1 MKYEP
6 EYRTSVLY
14 DFSIVSKA
22 KFYVFEADVTLTKK
36 LQRPMF
42 KRVSTLDFKD
52 PLPVQINPYEFEV
65 TYGETGKSI
74 VPIENSILSIVDKN
88 APDCG
93 GIPIIKPKDGRPEP
107 GNISI
112 KLVYDIYDEY
122 NVRTMNGIDPLTD
135 FSLESETHTSL
146 KKLGQIA
153 SAGGKYYVLFTW
165 GDMEYFGLIKEVK
178 ATYKAFS
185 RWGHALKADADITIE
200 NQPLAYDSNT
210 GVQKKPIESG
220 GLGISDANEIRYSE
234 AKDVAL
240 VAAQVS
246 LLAASQANR

>member
-1 MKYEP
+1 MA
-6 EYRTSVLY
+6 YRTSVLY
-14 DFSIVSKA
+14 DFSTVSKA
-22 KFYVFEADVTLTKK
+22 KFYVFEEDTGSIFSNGK
-36 LQRPMF
+36 LSF
-42 KRVSTLDFKD
+42 KRVISGDFKD
-52 PLPVQINPYEFEV
+52 PLPVQINPYEFSV

-74 VPIENSILSIVDKN
+74 APIENSILSNTNKEE
-88 APDCG
+88 PECG
-93 GIPIIKPKDGRPEP
+93 GIPILKPKEGRPEP

-146 KKLGQIA
+146 KRLGQIA
-153 SAGGKYYVLFTW
+153 SAGGRYYVLFKW
-165 GDMEYFGLIKEVK
+165 GDMEYFGLISNVEVD
-178 ATYKAFS
+178 YRAFS
-185 RWGHALKADADITIE
+185 RWGHALKADANITIE

-210 GVQKKPIESG
+210 GVQKKPLESG
-220 GLGISDANEIRYSE
+220 ALGVSAKEVRFSE
-234 AKDVAL
+234 AKDVVL

>member
-1 MKYEP
+1 MA
-6 EYRTSVLY
+6 YRTSVLY
-14 DFSIVSKA
+14 DFSTVSKA
-22 KFYVFEADVTLTKK
+22 KFYVFEEDVVLTDAKG
-36 LQRPMF
+36 QPTF
-42 KRVSTLDFKD
+42 KRVTSGDFKD

-65 TYGETGKSI
+65 TYGETGKS
-74 VPIENSILSIVDKN
+74 VAPIENSILSKIDKN

-93 GIPIIKPKDGRPEP
+93 GIPIVKPKEGRPEP
-107 GNISI
+107 GSISI

-122 NVRTMNGIDPLTD
+122 NVRTMDGINPLSN

-146 KKLGQIA
+146 KRLGQIA
-153 SAGGKYYVLFTW
+153 SAGGRYYVLFTW

-185 RWGHALKADADITIE
+185 RWGHALKADVDIIIE
-200 NQPLAYDSNT
+200 NQPLAYDENT
-210 GVQKKPIESG
+210 GVQKKPLESG
-220 GLGISDANEIRYSE
+220 ALGVSAKEVRFSE